1 MSEEES
7 LFQLT
12 IRELMEAAKKDGVI
26 TPEEKDIIDQVRVDA
41 DSYNM
46 MLEESLTD
54 GTINEQESERL
65 NDLKQMIIDRAELI
79 AKVDGEFDD
88 DEQFLLKKL
97 SDILNNHY
105 KHQ

>member
-1 MSEEES
+1 MSEKEN

-12 IRELMEAAKKDGVI
+12 IRELMEAAMRDGVI

-46 MLEESLTD
+46 MLEDSLTD

-65 NDLKQMIIDRAELI
+65 NDLKQMIIDRAELF
-79 AKVDGEFDD
+79 AKVDGEFDN
-88 DEQFLLKKL
+88 DEQYLLKKL
-97 SDILNNHY
+97 SDIINNHY
-105 KHQ
+105 HHQ